1 MFEILPVN
9 VAADDLDVPVHEYVR
24 VCWGVSL
31 VIKSPPRIR
40 IDIIIIRLA
49 FRQYSV
55 DATPI

>member
-31 VIKSPPRIR
+31 VIKSPPRI
-40 IDIIIIRLA
+40 DIIIIRLA